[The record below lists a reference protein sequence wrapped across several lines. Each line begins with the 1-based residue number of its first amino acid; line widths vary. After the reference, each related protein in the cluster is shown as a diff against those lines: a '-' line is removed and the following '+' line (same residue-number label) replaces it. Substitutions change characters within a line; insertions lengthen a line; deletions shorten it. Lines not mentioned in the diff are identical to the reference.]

1 MWLKGHKWHCPLFA
15 GNPLSQIHIFT
26 GALSIFPAFAGWSQA
41 NCPDNN
47 YHESFHLQP
56 STTTS
61 WLLCLSLPIVSS
73 PSSVLQL
80 PYCHKTHA
88 VCFGFVLPYHSS
100 FSTNS
105 CSSYIKVYMYVYT
118 HIHINFYTHTYMYIH
133 YIYHVV
139 NILTL

>member
-88 VCFGFVLPYHSS
+88 VCFGLPYHSS